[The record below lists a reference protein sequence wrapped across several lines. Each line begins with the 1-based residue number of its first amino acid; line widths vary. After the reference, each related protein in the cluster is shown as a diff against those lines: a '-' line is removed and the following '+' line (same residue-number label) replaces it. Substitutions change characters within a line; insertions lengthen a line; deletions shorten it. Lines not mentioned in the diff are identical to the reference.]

1 MEEVVQGG
9 GALLREH
16 LDDLVAIYR
25 SAFLDLHEADPARAA
40 EDRRQIMIRHAD
52 RENVEV
58 LLARADG
65 RAVGFCYTYHGTAGQ
80 WWHDIV
86 TARLHAAGAEDWMV
100 DCREIVE
107 LHVRPDWQGRGLG
120 RRLLRDVL
128 RRAAERTVVLSAL
141 DDPVSRTDR
150 ARSLYASEGFVA
162 LLSDF
167 TFPGSP
173 LVYAIL
179 GRRSQP
185 APAPGEPP
193 ARTASSP
200 S

>member
-58 LLARADG
+58 LLASADG

-128 RRAAERTVVLSAL
+128 LRGVRRPAVGLHLPRL
-141 DDPVSRTDR
+141 PVGLRHPRPPKPARPR
-150 ARSLYASEGFVA
+150 AR
-162 LLSDF
+162 
-167 TFPGSP
+167 
-173 LVYAIL
+173 
-179 GRRSQP
+179 
-185 APAPGEPP
+185 
-193 ARTASSP
+193 RTARQDGERALVSP
-200 S
+200 VTWP